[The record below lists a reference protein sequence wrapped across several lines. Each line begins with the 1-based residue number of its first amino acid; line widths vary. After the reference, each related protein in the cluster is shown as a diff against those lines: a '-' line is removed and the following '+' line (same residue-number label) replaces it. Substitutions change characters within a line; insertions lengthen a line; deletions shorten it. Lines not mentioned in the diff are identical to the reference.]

1 MKLINKKTVA
11 FASFLFLMFLSDTLF
26 ATFTEVTVSGK
37 VVVKDSETGLEWTKE
52 YATGKTWQ
60 QALDYCETL
69 DYGGYTDWRLP
80 NIEELKTLIDDTKY
94 SPASSFPGMPSNYFW
109 SSSSY
114 VFSTYFAWRV
124 YFNYGR
130 VNYYDKTITY
140 YARCVR

>member
-52 YATGKTWQ
+52 YVSGKTWQ

-80 NIEELKTLIDDTKY
+80 TISELRTLINRNRCA
-94 SPASSFPGMPSNYFW
+94 PASGFPDMPSSYFW

-114 VFSTYFAWRV
+114 VYGPNYAWGVDFSNGYV
-124 YFNYGR
+124 Y
-130 VNYYDKTITY
+130 YYNKTNTY
-140 YARCVR
+140 YAGCVR